1 MRTLEDSEW
10 VAGLPSISAEHEST
24 EVPACSRDVHELAEQ
39 GPGRR
44 KWDGP
49 DRFESD
55 KAALSSDL

>member
-1 MRTLEDSEW
+1 MRALEDSQW

-24 EVPACSRDVHELAEQ
+24 KVPACSRDVHQLAEQ
-39 GPGRR
+39 RPGRS
-44 KWDGP
+44 KWDRP